1 MRNKRFTVSLF
12 TYVQDIKLI
21 FRMYSLVDESIAS
34 MKWQFF
40 VSCGNFKFVAGGKED
55 LAYNSWLCP
64 VLPSIFPSNF

>member
-1 MRNKRFTVSLF
+1 
-12 TYVQDIKLI
+12 
-21 FRMYSLVDESIAS
+21 MYSLIDESIAS